1 MTLSSGATGISDGAQ
16 RRPAPLL
23 QPYVRRYEGYRLT
36 GFAPGEHLG
45 LPSPDLTV
53 VLSLGDPV
61 DIARPA
67 TPDQSPGR
75 FIAPAGGLTT
85 SSVTIAHDGNQYG
98 IQLALTPAGGRALF
112 GMPTAALGP
121 WVVELEDLFGAD
133 YRELVGRVVDAS
145 TWPERFDILDR
156 VLARRI
162 ASVDGGELD
171 SQLARAWDMVVSG
184 PHRTVREVADELGW
198 SRRHLS
204 ARFAAEYGLGPK
216 EAARIA
222 RFARSRMLLRRPG
235 AGKIAD
241 VAVRCGYYD
250 QAHLAREWRD
260 IAGVPPSRWLEDEVF
275 PFVQDVEVPTGEHS
289 KP

>member
-1 MTLSSGATGISDGAQ
+1 M
-16 RRPAPLL
+16 
-23 QPYVRRYEGYRLT
+23 
-36 GFAPGEHLG
+36 
-45 LPSPDLTV
+45 

-67 TPDQSPGR
+67 APGQSPGR
-75 FIAPAGGLTT
+75 FAALASGLATT
-85 SSVTIAHDGNQYG
+85 AVSIAHDGNQYG

-112 GMPTAALGP
+112 GVPTAALGP
-121 WVVELEDLFGAD
+121 WVVDLEDLFGAD
-133 YRELVGRVVDAS
+133 YRELVGRLAAAA
-145 TWPERFDILDR
+145 TWQERFAILDR

-162 ASVDGGELD
+162 ASIDGGELD
-171 SQLARAWDMVVSG
+171 PHLARAWHLLVSG
-184 PHRTVREVADELGW
+184 QGPTVREVADELGW
-198 SRRHLS
+198 SRRYLG

-222 RFARSRMLLRRPG
+222 RFSRSRLLLRRTAP
-235 AGKIAD
+235 GKIAD

-275 PFVQDVEVPTGEHS
+275 PFVQDADVSAVG
-289 KP
+289 K